1 MPDGLKKS
9 FQICMIW
16 GRFFFAQKREK
27 FFGRN
32 TCSLFQCIGRAVGFQ
47 AATAAAVAK
56 WAVGINTYM
65 FKSSAVHGDPLMNLM
80 IGNDAAAQISVQQM
94 ITALSS
100 SG

>member
-1 MPDGLKKS
+1 MYDL
-9 FQICMIW
+9 

-27 FFGRN
+27 FFGRHI
-32 TCSLFQCIGRAVGFQ
+32 CSLFQCIGRTVGFQ

-80 IGNDAAAQISVQQM
+80 IGNDAAAQISVQQDDNSTVKLRM
-94 ITALSS
+94 IP
-100 SG
+100 